1 MEKIIIFDLLGVIT
15 KEPMFAT
22 NIIYPLVKDKVS
34 YDLFKK
40 KYLLYA
46 IGAIEKK
53 DFWEFICTSSS
64 IEKFENRIIKET
76 ILTFEIKKI
85 INDLVSS
92 GCVLYL
98 ATEIP
103 KRWGELLLKKAG
115 IKDIFKNKFYSS
127 DLLVTKPFSDFYKK
141 IFKQIKGDEIYYV
154 DDTLINLI
162 AAKKI
167 KNHTTIYYSTENN
180 PVLCKEINYK
190 INSLKKIIEICG
202 IKK

>member
-22 NIIYPLVKDKVS
+22 NIIYPLVKDKIS

-46 IGAIEKK
+46 IGTIEKK
-53 DFWEFICTSSS
+53 DFWEFICTNSS

-76 ILTFEIKKI
+76 IITFEIKKI

-103 KRWGELLLKKAG
+103 KRWGELLLEKAG
-115 IKDIFKNKFYSS
+115 IKAVFKKKFYSS

-141 IFKQIKGDEIYYV
+141 VFKEIKGDEIYYI

-167 KNHTTIYYSTENN
+167 KKHTAIYYSIESDQAS
-180 PVLCKEINYK
+180 CKEMDYK
-190 INSLKKIIEICG
+190 INNLKKIIEICG